1 MDIFA
6 VLLLVLYTIVILW
19 LSLYGV
25 NAYYLIYLFR
35 KFGRGREE
43 ADRRIVEDFWK
54 GSRTLPRVTVQL
66 PLYNEKY
73 VAQRLLEATSR
84 IRYPKD
90 LLEIQ
95 VLDDSTDETSR
106 IVQELVSR
114 YARDGFRIEHIRRA
128 NREGFK
134 AGALAEGMKS
144 SYGEYL
150 AIFDADFLPPED
162 FLEQTVPFFYE
173 NPEIA
178 LVQTRW
184 GHMNDKYSLLTKAI
198 SIGIDGHF
206 VVEQGGRNWSGL
218 FMNFNGT
225 AGIWRKAAIAD
236 AGGWQSDTLTED
248 MDLSYR
254 AHLRG
259 WKMKFISSL
268 VTPGEIPVDINAL
281 KSQQYRWAK
290 GSIQTAKKLLP
301 KILKSPISL
310 RLKIQSFLH
319 MTHYMIHFLI
329 LSVAILSIPILIT
342 SGFSSLN
349 FKAFV
354 FLVTLLVIST
364 CGPSAL
370 YVYSQKA
377 IGNKWRGR
385 WHLIPFLV
393 VVGCGV
399 AVNNTRAVLEALL
412 NIQSGFVRTPKLD
425 IVKAGD
431 NFKDKQYKIPLNPVI
446 FGEMFMGCYCL
457 FGVWLYLHDYRFLV
471 GPFLIM
477 YALGFSYVALAS
489 LLHSWGH
496 RVSSQNIA
504 EKSGIIPVML
514 KEKAIVGIRRKLNG
528 RM

>member
-1 MDIFA
+1 MDIFTIS
-6 VLLLVLYTIVILW
+6 LLVLYTVVILW
-19 LSLYGV
+19 LSLYGI

-43 ADRRIVEDFWK
+43 SDREVVENFWK
-54 GSRTLPRVTVQL
+54 DSRSLPRVTVQL
-66 PLYNEKY
+66 PIYNEKY
-73 VAQRLLEATSR
+73 VVRRLLEASCR

-95 VLDDSTDETSR
+95 VLDDSTDETSG
-106 IVQELVSR
+106 IVQEFVSR
-114 YARDGFRIEHIRRA
+114 YAKDGFRIEHIRRT
-128 NREGFK
+128 NREGYK
-134 AGALAEGMKS
+134 AGALAEGVKS
-144 SYGEYL
+144 ANGEYL

-162 FLEQTVPFFYE
+162 FLEQTVPFLYE
-173 NPEIA
+173 NPDIA

-184 GHMNDKYSLLTKAI
+184 GHMNDKYSLLTQAI

-225 AGIWRKAAIAD
+225 AGIWRKTAIAD

-259 WKMKFISSL
+259 WKMKFLSSL

-301 KILKSPISL
+301 KILKSPIPL

-329 LSVAILSIPILIT
+329 LSVAVLSIPILMT
-342 SGFSSLN
+342 AGFSFLN
-349 FKAFV
+349 FNAFI
-354 FLVTLLVIST
+354 FLFILLVIST

-377 IGNKWRGR
+377 IGNKWEGR

-412 NIQSGFVRTPKLD
+412 NIESGFVRTPKLD
-425 IVKAGD
+425 IINTGES
-431 NFKDKQYKIPLNPVI
+431 FKDKQYKIPLNPVI
-446 FGEMFMGCYCL
+446 FAELFMGCYCL
-457 FGVWLYLHDYRFLV
+457 FGVWLYSQNHRFLV

-477 YALGFSYVALAS
+477 YAVGFSYVALAS
-489 LLHSWGH
+489 LFHSCGH
-496 RVSSQNIA
+496 RGSSQNLV
-504 EKSGIIPVML
+504 EKPGIIPVRC
-514 KEKAIVGIRRKLNG
+514 EE
-528 RM
+528 